1 MTTVSRVSIAGGDAG
16 ALDDLGIMC
25 RLVNESLHNPVVVAT
40 ARELVIRAAPQRDTR
55 RQAIAIRGWLA
66 RVWRFVDDP
75 AGEELLRTPE
85 HLIREYFAT
94 SQIIGDCDEAAVLGA
109 ALGKAV
115 GIPATFTVLAFDP
128 IAYIAGVPLEGSE
141 SAQFSHVFAS
151 LLLPD
156 GCLFSLDVTK
166 PPGSV
171 PAPTRELTVD
181 V

>member
-1 MTTVSRVSIAGGDAG
+1 MTLVSRVSIAGGDAG

-25 RLVNESLHNPVVVAT
+25 RLVNDSLHNPFVVMAS
-40 ARELVIRAAPQRDTR
+40 RDLVVRAAPQRDTR

-75 AGEELLRTPE
+75 AGEELLRDPE
-85 HLIREYFAT
+85 HLLREYFAT
-94 SQIIGDCDEAAVLGA
+94 SQIIGDCDEAAILGA
-109 ALGKAV
+109 ALGKTV

-128 IAYIAGVPLEGSE
+128 VDSGS
-141 SAQFSHVFAS
+141 ATFSHVFAS

-156 GCLFSLDVTK
+156 GSLFSLDVTK